1 MQAHMPHDKGLPQ
14 TGDSQ
19 EIGQDAYDCLRAK
32 RPKGWQ
38 LTELGGVNDFG
49 FDLQVQISVNQQVVH
64 PFRIQLKGT
73 RSPQR
78 NADGRRWG
86 W

>member
-1 MQAHMPHDKGLPQ
+1 MAHDKGLPK

-38 LTELGGVNDFG
+38 ITELGGPNDFG
-49 FDLQVQISVNQQVVH
+49 FDLQVQISVDQQVVH
-64 PFRIQLKGT
+64 PFRVQL
-73 RSPQR
+73 
-78 NADGRRWG
+78 
-86 W
+86 